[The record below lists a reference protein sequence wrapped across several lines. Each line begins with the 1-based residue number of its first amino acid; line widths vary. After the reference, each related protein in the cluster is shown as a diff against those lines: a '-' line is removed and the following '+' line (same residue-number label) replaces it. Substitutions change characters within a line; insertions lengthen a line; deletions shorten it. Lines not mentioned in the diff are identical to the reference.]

1 MAFPSWAEIRRR
13 WLTRAFVLRSVP
25 VGVIILAGVVA
36 TTWTHDLLDTHRDLV
51 VHTYRV
57 IDTTKD
63 VLIALDD
70 AETGERGFLISG
82 ERRFLEPYEKALERL
97 DPTRQQL
104 RALVSDNADQIAR
117 VDNLDILVDTKLAE
131 LAESV
136 VLYERDGFPAAH
148 TQAIAMMERATMD
161 DIRRVIGDI
170 TETEKALLATRDA
183 LVDRDENR
191 VRVVALCIAM
201 ASLVVRTVVEFHL
214 ARRERRR
221 QRALAALSGREPI

>member
-1 MAFPSWAEIRRR
+1 MAIPSWAQIRQR
-13 WLTRAFVLRSVP
+13 WLTRALVLRSVP
-25 VGVIILAGVVA
+25 IGVVILAGVVA
-36 TTWTHDLLDTHRDLV
+36 TTWTHDLLSDHRDLV

-82 ERRFLEPYEKALERL
+82 DRRFLDPYEKALERL
-97 DPTRQQL
+97 DPMRVQL
-104 RALVSDNADQIAR
+104 LALISDNAEQIAR
-117 VDNLDILVDTKLAE
+117 VDRLDQLIDVKLAE

-136 VLYERDGFPAAH
+136 TLFERDGFPAAQS
-148 TQAIAMMERATMD
+148 QAVAMMERATMD
-161 DIRRVIGDI
+161 EIRREIGEI
-170 TETEKALLATRDA
+170 TEAEKSLLAARDA

-191 VRVVALCIAM
+191 VRLVALCIALT
-201 ASLVVRTVVEFHL
+201 SFVVRTAVEFHL

-221 QRALAALSGREPI
+221 REAVSAG